1 MNIHLLVGVMLNRKE
16 FVMPNFIPSNDMLI
30 LVKSGTF
37 SVEVNGQTHTVKEN
51 EAFLFKKGSFHKR
64 KILKECVLYVF
75 RFDSDVDVFKDTHI
89 IFHDIER
96 IKSTLNLLKRI
107 DRSVNNNNFSL
118 KQNLLLDI
126 IGQYL
131 LENEFYTQ
139 SQIKDEKIESALN
152 YISRSLHFKI
162 NLKCAAKLT
171 NLSYVQFLRRFQ
183 KYTGVTPSEYITSL
197 RMQKAKTLLSDTDYH
212 IKDIAEKCGFESEYY
227 FSNFFKK
234 NAGLSPKAFRNSLKT

>member
-16 FVMPNFIPSNDMLI
+16 FVMPNFIPSNDMLM

-37 SVEVNGQTHTVKEN
+37 SVEANGQTHTVKEN
-51 EAFLFKKGSFHKR
+51 EAFLFKKGCFHQR
-64 KILKECVLYVF
+64 KILKKCAFYVF
-75 RFDSDVDVFKDTHI
+75 RFDSDVDVFKNSHI

-96 IKSTLNLLKRI
+96 IKSTLNLLESI
-107 DRSVNNNNFSL
+107 DRSINNNDFRL

-131 LENEFYTQ
+131 VENEFYTQ
-139 SQIKDEKIESALN
+139 SQIRDEKIEEALN
-152 YISRSLHFKI
+152 YISRNLHLKI

-171 NLSYVQFLRRFQ
+171 NLSYIQFLRRFQ
-183 KYTGVTPSEYITSL
+183 KSTGVTPTEYIASL
-197 RMQKAKTLLSDTDYH
+197 RVQKAKTLLSDTDYR
-212 IKDIAEKCGFESEYY
+212 IKEIAEKCGFESEYY

-234 NAGLSPKAFRNSLKT
+234 NLGLSPKAFRNSLKT